1 MSDDIKKLGYPEFL
15 VGWGSFDEEYAKPDG
30 FKTFILVDD
39 YTMFDWHSKLDIPQR
54 DDVFVLLTVF
64 HNQAYGGPIYLKGG
78 IVCPTIQ
85 QLPALFCLEH
95 GRPTGTYLL
104 NATVET
110 GTKFILSQAMH
121 GKGRGLT

>member
-1 MSDDIKKLGYPEFL
+1 MSDSIKKLDHPEFL
-15 VGWGSFDEEYAKPDG
+15 VGWGSFDEHYAKPDG

-39 YTMFDWHSKLDIPQR
+39 YTMFDLHSNLKISQN

-64 HNQAYGGPIYLKGG
+64 HNQAYVGPIYLKGG

-85 QLPALFCLEH
+85 QLPVLFCLEH
-95 GRPTGTYLL
+95 GKPTGTYLL

-110 GTKFILSQAMH
+110 ATDFILSQTEKAE
-121 GKGRGLT
+121 GK

>member
-1 MSDDIKKLGYPEFL
+1 MFTKDLPQFL
-15 VGWGSFDEEYAKPDG
+15 VGWGSFDEQHKKPDG

-39 YTMFDWHSKLDIPQR
+39 YTMFDLHSKLTEHVVPRR
-54 DDVFVLLTVF
+54 DEVFTILSVW

-78 IVCPTIQ
+78 IVCPTVS

-95 GRPTGTYLL
+95 GKPTGTYIL

-110 GTKFILSQAMH
+110 AADFILSQ
-121 GKGRGLT
+121 T

>member
-1 MSDDIKKLGYPEFL
+1 MSDQNKGLSYPEFL
-15 VGWGSFDEEYAKPDG
+15 VGWGSFDAKYAKPDG

-39 YTMFDWHSKLDIPQR
+39 YTMFDLHSRLDIPQR
-54 DDVFVLLTVF
+54 DDVFVLLTVH

-78 IVCPTIQ
+78 VVCPTIQ
-85 QLPALFCLEH
+85 QLPVLFCLEH

-110 GTKFILSQAMH
+110 GTEFILSQTEKAG
-121 GKGRGLT
+121 GK

>member
-1 MSDDIKKLGYPEFL
+1 MSDSIKKLDYPEFL
-15 VGWGSFDEEYAKPDG
+15 VGWGSFHEKYARPDG

-39 YTMFDWHSKLDIPQR
+39 YTMFDLHSNLKISQN

-64 HNQAYGGPIYLKGG
+64 HNHAYGGPIYLKGG

-85 QLPALFCLEH
+85 QLPVLFCLEH
-95 GRPTGTYLL
+95 GKPTGTYLL

-110 GTKFILSQAMH
+110 GTEFILSQAEKA
-121 GKGRGLT
+121 GGE